1 MKGEV
6 SKGLMDRDRNRNKRA
21 LRRSS
26 DLERSQL

>member
-6 SKGLMDRDRNRNKRA
+6 SKGLMDRDRSNRNKRA

-26 DLERSQL
+26 DLRLL